1 MTLPALFV
9 SHGAPNLVLHNTEAR
24 RFLEHAMRAWPRPD
38 AIVIVSAHFE
48 GDPIEI
54 VTDPAP
60 EMIYD
65 FRGFEPELHEKVYP
79 APGAPELAG
88 RIADLLSQAGIDHK
102 VLEFRG
108 YDHGAWVPLSLMF
121 PDADI
126 PVAQVSINP
135 HAGAAAH
142 HALGAALAP
151 LRDDNVLI
159 IGSGSA
165 THNLH
170 EFFNNTYA
178 IDAPAPDWVSTFG
191 DWINDRIEAGD
202 REALLDYRAA
212 APFAEK
218 NHPTEDHIL
227 PLFVA
232 LGAGGEGRGR
242 RVHTSREYGILM
254 MDCYAFG

>member
-9 SHGAPNLVLHNTEAR
+9 SHGAPNLVLHNTEAKQ
-24 RFLEHAMRAWPRPD
+24 FLERAMRDLPRPD
-38 AIVIVSAHFE
+38 AIVMVSAHFE
-48 GDPIEI
+48 ADPVEI
-54 VTDPAP
+54 VTDPRP

-65 FRGFEPELHEKVYP
+65 FRGFEPELYETVYP
-79 APGAPELAG
+79 APGAPDLAA
-88 RIADLLSQAGIDHK
+88 RIADLFGAAGIDHK
-102 VLEFRG
+102 KTDRRG

-126 PVAQVSINP
+126 PIAQVSINP
-135 HAGAAAH
+135 HADAAAH

-170 EFFNNTYA
+170 EFFNNNYA
-178 IDAPAPDWVSTFG
+178 IDAPTPDWVSGFG
-191 DWINDRIEAGD
+191 DWINDRIDTGD
-202 REALLDYRAA
+202 RDALLAYRSA

-232 LGAGGEGRGR
+232 LGAGGEESGRH
-242 RVHTSREYGILM
+242 VHTSHEYGILM